1 MSSGLRS
8 SFRAIISQTGVG
20 FFADGKVCY
29 EQKSKARQVIATYS
43 IYTVSVKASTASSL
57 FPHAPTVSQT
67 QQGTPGYAEA
77 RRDVRGG
84 WWSFRV
90 LRQTHSTNWGQWCPS
105 MVAIMHT
112 ASIDS
117 LLVEKALTFMLRT
130 WSNLLKVIRF
140 AIFTWRTKKCTK
152 IPIDFCCSNQNVI
165 DILFYPEHTKNPLK
179 NRK

>member
-84 WWSFRV
+84 RWSFGV
-90 LRQTHSTNWGQWCPS
+90 LRQTHSPNRGQWCPS
-105 MVAIMHT
+105 MVAVTDPPSMDSST
-112 ASIDS
+112 QAS
-117 LLVEKALTFMLRT
+117 LLLLFICWKTLVVMLQI
-130 WSNLLKVIRF
+130 L
-140 AIFTWRTKKCTK
+140 
-152 IPIDFCCSNQNVI
+152 SNQRS
-165 DILFYPEHTKNPLK
+165 DLQFPTGKNKKRAKKKKTP
-179 NRK
+179 